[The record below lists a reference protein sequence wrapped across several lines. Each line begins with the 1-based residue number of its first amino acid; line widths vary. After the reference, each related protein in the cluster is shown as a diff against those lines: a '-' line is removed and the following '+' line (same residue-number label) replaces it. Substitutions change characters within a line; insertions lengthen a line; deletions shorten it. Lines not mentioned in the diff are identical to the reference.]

1 MYLIETLKY
10 LRTVKFITIFAL
22 LLLCNV
28 VSATPADTVKIN
40 ARNGEAGEKSIY
52 ELYFSVEQEITPNA
66 SVVVSFPEDFDLSG
80 VTIASSTTINGGFE
94 VSVNNS
100 SVILKRTGLGKSIP
114 PNEKVNIK
122 FANVKNPDSAVSNQ
136 KVTIEIRN
144 DNNQTVLNRQEEIQ
158 VVPNASK

>member
-10 LRTVKFITIFAL
+10 FRTVKFVMIFTL
-22 LLLCNV
+22 LLLCNILN
-28 VSATPADTVKIN
+28 AMPADTVRIN

-52 ELYFSVEQEITPNA
+52 EIYFSVEQEITQNA

-100 SVILKRTGLGKSIP
+100 SVILKRTGLGKNIL

-122 FANVKNPDSAVSNQ
+122 FANVKNPDSAVNNN

-144 DNNQTVLNRQEEIQ
+144 DNNQTVLNREEEIQ

>member
-10 LRTVKFITIFAL
+10 RRTVKFITIFAL
-22 LLLCNV
+22 LFMCNILN
-28 VSATPADTVKIN
+28 AMPADTVRIN
-40 ARNGEAGEKSIY
+40 ARNGDAGHKSIY
-52 ELYFSVEQEITPNA
+52 EIYFSVDQEITPNA
-66 SVVVSFPEDFDLSG
+66 SVVVSFPEGFDLSD
-80 VTIASSTTINGGFE
+80 VSIASSTTINGGFE

-144 DNNQTVLNRQEEIQ
+144 DNNQTVLNKEEEIQ